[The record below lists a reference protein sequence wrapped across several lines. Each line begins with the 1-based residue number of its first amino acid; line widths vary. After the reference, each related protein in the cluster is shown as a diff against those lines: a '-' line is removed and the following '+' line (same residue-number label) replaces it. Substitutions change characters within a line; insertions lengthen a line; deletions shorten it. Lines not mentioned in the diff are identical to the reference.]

1 MNTIDFLD
9 NLTIIKYG
17 VYKNKLYMSIPIYDE
32 DYLLSDDFK
41 EFMNYYFTNA
51 KHEMKYC
58 FIAKDKVE
66 KITKQEAINLFPEE
80 FL

>member
-1 MNTIDFLD
+1 MIDVDFLD
-9 NLTIIKYG
+9 DLTIIKYG
-17 VYKNKLYMSIPIYDE
+17 VYKNKLYMSIYDE

-41 EFMNYYFTNA
+41 EFMNYYFANA
-51 KHEMKYC
+51 KHEKKYC